1 MRYSVLLIICI
12 AVVLLLILFISK
24 LHILITS
31 KVKNEDIKVD
41 LRIKYFFNII
51 NINIPLYPTNKKSGK
66 NKKGEVKRNRSIYNS
81 SLKEIKVV
89 FGLLKRVKIEEIYI
103 NINFGNENIPF
114 TSFIYVLINFIYS
127 NIINIIDSNKAY
139 LNVKPDFTKNFINCD
154 SKIEIKPTI
163 KDIIIILIAI
173 FKIYIKINKGKRNG
187 GNIEIDKFNKNSY
200 GDNI

>member
-24 LHILITS
+24 LNILLTT

-51 NINIPLYPTNKKSGK
+51 NINIPLYPTNKKNSK

-81 SLKEIKVV
+81 NLKEIKVV
-89 FGLLKRVKIEEIYI
+89 FGLLKKVKIEEIYI

-114 TSFIYVLINFIYS
+114 TSFIYVFINFIYS
-127 NIINIIDSNKAY
+127 NIINIIDSNRVY
-139 LNVKPDFTKNFINCD
+139 LNVKPDFTRNFINCD

-163 KDIIIILIAI
+163 KDIIIISIAV
-173 FKIYIKINKGKRNG
+173 FKIYIELNKGKRNG
-187 GNIEIDKFNKNSY
+187 GNIEIDKLNKNSY

>member
-24 LHILITS
+24 LNILLTT

-51 NINIPLYPTNKKSGK
+51 NINIPLYPTNKKNSK

-81 SLKEIKVV
+81 NLKEIKVV
-89 FGLLKRVKIEEIYI
+89 FGLLKKVKIEEIYI

-114 TSFIYVLINFIYS
+114 TSFIYVFINFIYS
-127 NIINIIDSNKAY
+127 NIINIIDSNKVY
-139 LNVKPDFTKNFINCD
+139 LNVKPDFTRNFINCD

-163 KDIIIILIAI
+163 KDIIIISIAV
-173 FKIYIKINKGKRNG
+173 FKIYIELNKGKRNG
-187 GNIEIDKFNKNSY
+187 GNIEIDKLNKNSY

>member
-1 MRYSVLLIICI
+1 MRYSVLLIIFI
-12 AVVLLLILFISK
+12 VVVLLLILFISK
-24 LHILITS
+24 LNILITS

-51 NINIPLYPTNKKSGK
+51 NINIPLYPTNKKCRK

-114 TSFIYVLINFIYS
+114 TSFIYVFINFIYS
-127 NIINIIDSNKAY
+127 SIINIIDSNKVY

-163 KDIIIILIAI
+163 KDIIIISIAV

-187 GNIEIDKFNKNSY
+187 GNIEIDKLNKNSY

>member
-1 MRYSVLLIICI
+1 MLLIICI

-24 LHILITS
+24 LNILLTT

-51 NINIPLYPTNKKSGK
+51 NINIPLYPTNKKNSK

-81 SLKEIKVV
+81 NLKEIKVV
-89 FGLLKRVKIEEIYI
+89 FGLLKKVKIEEIYI

-114 TSFIYVLINFIYS
+114 TSFIYVFINFIYS
-127 NIINIIDSNKAY
+127 NIINIIDSNRVY
-139 LNVKPDFTKNFINCD
+139 LNVKPDFTRNFINCD

-163 KDIIIILIAI
+163 KDIIIISIAV
-173 FKIYIKINKGKRNG
+173 FKIYIELNKGKRNG
-187 GNIEIDKFNKNSY
+187 GNIEIDKLNKNSY

>member
-12 AVVLLLILFISK
+12 VIVLLLILFNSK
-24 LHILITS
+24 LHILIIS
-31 KVKNEDIKVD
+31 KVKNEHIRVD

-51 NINIPLYPTNKKSGK
+51 NINIPLYPTNKKCTK
-66 NKKGEVKRNRSIYNS
+66 TKKGEIKRNRSIYNS
-81 SLKEIKVV
+81 NLKEIKVV

-103 NINFGNENIPF
+103 DINFGSENIPF

-127 NIINIIDSNKAY
+127 SIINIINSNKVY

-163 KDIIIILIAI
+163 KDIIIISIAI
-173 FKIYIKINKGKRNG
+173 YKIYIKINKGKRNG
-187 GNIEIDKFNKNSY
+187 GNIEIDKLNKKSY